1 MINQSLISIITPAYN
16 AERFIKATIESVIN
30 QTYTNWEM
38 LIVNDCS
45 EDNTPARV
53 QEYANKDN
61 RIILINASKNGGVS
75 ASRNLALE
83 RAKGKY
89 IAFLDSDDCWH
100 PRKLELQLC
109 FMRERDIAFS
119 YTSYQLMDESG
130 KMLNKY
136 VYAKPTM
143 THKNVL
149 KNTLIGCL
157 TVMVDVE
164 KTGSFRMPLIPHTE
178 DTMAWVEVLRR
189 GFVAYGIPDVLSHY
203 RISSNSMTSRK
214 LKMAKLQWKTYREYC
229 GYGVVLSGYYFVCY
243 AINALLKIKNAKV
256 KTEEIVI

>member
-1 MINQSLISIITPAYN
+1 MIKQPLVSIITPAYN

-45 EDNTPARV
+45 KDSTTFIV
-53 QEYANKDN
+53 QEYVEKDS
-61 RIILINASKNGGVS
+61 RIILINAPQNGGV
-75 ASRNLALE
+75 AAARNLALE

-89 IAFLDSDDCWH
+89 IAFVDSDDCWH
-100 PRKLELQLC
+100 PKKLEIQIN
-109 FMRERDIAFS
+109 FMQERNIAFS
-119 YTSYQLMDESG
+119 YTSYQLIDENG
-130 KMLNKY
+130 TMLNRY
-136 VYAKPTM
+136 VHAKPTM
-143 THKNVL
+143 KYNNVL

-157 TVMVDVE
+157 TVVVNVE
-164 KTGSFRMPLIPHTE
+164 KTGGFRFPPLTHTE

-189 GFVAYGIPDVLSHY
+189 GFVAYGILDVLSYY

-214 LKMAKLQWKTYREYC
+214 PKMAKLQWKTYREYC
-229 GYGVVLSGYYFVCY
+229 GYGVIRSVYYFTCY

-256 KTEEIVI
+256 RTKEIVA